1 MDSSVGTLSDH
12 RQWTH
17 LTMRRLRPR
26 VHKLDLM
33 ASKPGAVPLC
43 QHTGGTSQTPEQGGG
58 CYYYYVLRN
67 LVFRPKKKKFSV
79 VRRPT
84 AQQSPYPRLLSTTMW
99 TLLLLRSLPLNNPF
113 SMWLRQLWPQRGRGG
128 VEKALQC
135 RHSHPGCWGFSFA
148 SWALRAVAGARE
160 SVPH

>member
-1 MDSSVGTLSDH
+1 MTI
-12 RQWTH
+12 
-17 LTMRRLRPR
+17 RRLRPR

-58 CYYYYVLRN
+58 CYYYYVLCN
-67 LVFRPKKKKFSV
+67 LVFRPKKKRFSV

-113 SMWLRQLWPQRGRGG
+113 SMWLRQLWPQRGRGWGGEGPTVQTFTSRLLG
-128 VEKALQC
+128 VFLCLLGSQSC
-135 RHSHPGCWGFSFA
+135 GWSQRICSS
-148 SWALRAVAGARE
+148 LAVLLL
-160 SVPH
+160 